1 MSVPDQP
8 SAAIVDDRDTRI
20 RQLESLLKLS
30 ELRYAKLDYKYQDL
44 LRRIYGPKN
53 EALNEAQRQLFG
65 ILDQG
70 EVSVLTAQSRSGAAG
85 ASSGKKKGGGRK
97 PKPENLPVVRQV
109 IDLPEE
115 QKAGLVCIRE
125 EITKQLE

>member
-1 MSVPDQP
+1 MYSRMSVLDQA
-8 SAAIVDDRDTRI
+8 SAANLDDRDARI

-53 EALNEAQRQLFG
+53 ESLNEAQRQLFG

-70 EVSVLTAQSRSGAAG
+70 EVCESDRAVAKQR
-85 ASSGKKKGGGRK
+85 RRREFRQQEERRW
-97 PKPENLPVVRQV
+97 PK
-109 IDLPEE
+109 
-115 QKAGLVCIRE
+115 A
-125 EITKQLE
+125 